1 MGSDSWRIFA
11 LPTRPILLS
20 GKKVRQTTKVMNTNR
35 LFTIC
40 LSLLFSL
47 SLSAQPGNMGG
58 LQFKVQLMADQVTW
72 GVYVKPNDTISPS
85 NNTNTGS
92 GQVTLVTPVDF
103 NYSNF
108 QSHAGTWIQNARVNA
123 PAEATDKAYVSFG
136 FVMDEPKIQLYP
148 QQETLLFT
156 FENTAG
162 NQVALQ
168 LIDNENDP
176 FLPPNSYNSNPGNDL
191 GIIDFSTSDGLVYYT
206 YTSNYS
212 SNSSQNSPTEVLA
225 SSREEE

>member
-1 MGSDSWRIFA
+1 
-11 LPTRPILLS
+11 
-20 GKKVRQTTKVMNTNR
+20 MNSNR

-58 LQFKVQLMADQVTW
+58 LQFKVQLMADQLTW

-85 NNTNTGS
+85 DNTNTGS

-103 NYSNF
+103 NYANF
-108 QSHAGTWIQNARVNA
+108 QSHAGTWIQNARVNS
-123 PAEATDKAYVSFG
+123 PAEAADKAYVSFG

-148 QQETLLFT
+148 QQETLLFS
-156 FENTAG
+156 FESTTN
-162 NQVALQ
+162 NQDALQ
-168 LIDNENDP
+168 LINNENDP

-191 GIIDFSTSDGLVYYT
+191 GIIDFSSSDGLVYYT

-212 SNSSQNSPTEVLA
+212 GNSSQSNSTEILLA
-225 SSREEE
+225 SPEED